1 MKKLIL
7 NIALL
12 AIILLIIVV
21 LMFSEYLNNQ
31 EREITV
37 TDKYIKRSGEADIY
51 LIVDENKNTYKITDL
66 FFKFKFNSTDLYNEL
81 EKGNT
86 YKVKTSGFRI
96 KILSQYP
103 NINEIEKVEN

>member
-103 NINEIEKVEN
+103 NINKIEKIED